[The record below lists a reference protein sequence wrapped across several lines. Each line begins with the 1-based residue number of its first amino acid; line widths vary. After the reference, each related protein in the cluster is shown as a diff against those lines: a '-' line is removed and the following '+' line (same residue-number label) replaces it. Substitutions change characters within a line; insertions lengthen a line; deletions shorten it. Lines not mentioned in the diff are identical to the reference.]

1 MPILEMH
8 LMKGRTEDQ
17 KCSAARAVTEA
28 LVASLGVN
36 RESVRILITEH
47 GEHDF
52 FVSGMTMKER
62 SQAQLTAQQAAQQP
76 LNAEGK

>member
-8 LMKGRTEDQ
+8 LMKGRTEEQ
-17 KCSAARAVTEA
+17 KCNAARAVTEA
-28 LVASLGVN
+28 LVASLGVK

>member
-1 MPILEMH
+1 MPIIEMH
-8 LMKGRTEDQ
+8 FMTGRTEEQ
-17 KCSAARAVTEA
+17 KCNAAKAVTDA
-28 LVASLGVN
+28 LVSSLGVK

-62 SQAQLTAQQAAQQP
+62 SQAQQAAQQP